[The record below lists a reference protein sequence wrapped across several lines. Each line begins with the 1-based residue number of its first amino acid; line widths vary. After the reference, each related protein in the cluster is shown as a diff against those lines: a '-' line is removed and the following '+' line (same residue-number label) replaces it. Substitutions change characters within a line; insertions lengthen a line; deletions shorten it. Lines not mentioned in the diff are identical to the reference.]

1 MEATPAS
8 SAEQLLVGNLE
19 LVERLIRHLC
29 RNRLDPAEVEEFS
42 AWVKLRLVDN
52 DYAILRKF
60 QRRCSLPTYLNV
72 VIKRL
77 LSDYQIHLRGKW
89 HTSAAA
95 QKLGPIAVTLER
107 LLHRDRKSLDEA
119 AAILQATE
127 KDAPSRA
134 ELEKLAAKLPSRRAH
149 PSFVNAEDMTE
160 ELAVSPEPIEDGAMA
175 RDRRTTEKTIAVTLK
190 EGLAEL
196 SSEDLTIL
204 RLLFAQAMTV
214 ADVARMMHVEQ
225 KPLYRRIETIYKNLK
240 KRLASAGIGAADAEE
255 IVGRHDTSL
264 EVGLLLMGNPAT
276 RSSPM
281 KGTGT
286 GEVRGSE

>member
-1 MEATPAS
+1 MEDTPAS

-19 LVERLIRHLC
+19 LVERLIRHIC
-29 RNRLDPAEVEEFS
+29 RNKVHPAEMEEFS

-60 QRRCSLPTYLNV
+60 ERRCSLATYLTT

-77 LSDYQIHLRGKW
+77 FSDYQIHLHGKW

-95 QKLGPIAVTLER
+95 QKLGAVAVTLER
-107 LLHRDRKSLDEA
+107 LLHRDRKSIEEA
-119 AAILQATE
+119 AAILQSTE

-134 ELEKLAAKLPSRRAH
+134 ELEKLAAKLPPRRAH
-149 PSFVNAEDMTE
+149 TSFVNAEDLTQ

-190 EGLAEL
+190 EGLSEL
-196 SSEDLTIL
+196 STEDLTIF

-214 ADVARMMHVEQ
+214 ADVARMLHVEQ
-225 KPLYRRIETIYKNLK
+225 KPLYRRIETICKNLK
-240 KRLASAGIGAADAEE
+240 KRLASAGIRPADAEE

-264 EVGLLLMGNPAT
+264 EIGLLLMGNPAI

-286 GEVRGSE
+286 GEVRGPE